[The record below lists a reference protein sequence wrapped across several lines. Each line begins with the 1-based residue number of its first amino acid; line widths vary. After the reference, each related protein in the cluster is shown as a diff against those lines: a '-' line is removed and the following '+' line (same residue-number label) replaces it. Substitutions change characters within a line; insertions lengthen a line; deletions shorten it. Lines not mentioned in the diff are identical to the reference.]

1 MEKYCTVRIKNIKN
15 CDMENI
21 EMADGQTITQIE
33 QSG

>member
-21 EMADGQTITQIE
+21 AKIMLFKALK
-33 QSG
+33 